1 LGVGGLREEETWV
14 GKKTGM
20 GKGEHNQVWR
30 EWNGV
35 RSASRMNGNMQP
47 PTSGGRR
54 GDPLECTKKLGGERL
69 SGLKG
74 RDLRWMI
81 CSTEERGNL

>member
-1 LGVGGLREEETWV
+1 MPQSNLGGRRKQSLGVGGLREEETWV

-47 PTSGGRR
+47 PGVGSWEN
-54 GDPLECTKKLGGERL
+54 PLESTRNLESRRF
-69 SGLKG
+69 SGLK
-74 RDLRWMI
+74 
-81 CSTEERGNL
+81 